1 MVRETKRRILFVDD
15 EQKVLQGL
23 KRMLHS
29 KRREWDMAFALSGKE
44 ALEILSQ
51 GPVDVLVSDMRMP
64 EMDGV
69 QLLAEVRRCYPETVR
84 IVLSGHSDRGMIFKT
99 VQLAHQY
106 LIKPCDA
113 EILKSIVTRICALRD
128 ILAQDPLKAL
138 ISRVE
143 TLPSLPAHYDEI
155 MQALQSP
162 ESSSLKIGRII
173 SKDMSMTAKIL
184 KTVNSAFFGLYRKVS
199 SPSQAVSLL
208 GIEMVRA
215 LAISIRIF
223 SQFDQARFPYISLDD
238 LWTHSLVTGSFAK
251 VIARAEK
258 QDETVVATAFTGGM
272 LHDLGKLILV
282 MNPTGRYKDAMD
294 VAQAEDRL
302 LWDVE
307 GEIFGTTHAEVG
319 AYLLGLWG
327 LPDPIVETVVFHHRP
342 GMFLGRQFGPSTAVH
357 IGDALAHEAMEAKG
371 EVSKSRVDSDYL
383 TELDMIDRL
392 PLWRKMCRTSLE
404 EGDVG
409 V

>member
-1 MVRETKRRILFVDD
+1 
-15 EQKVLQGL
+15 
-23 KRMLHS
+23 
-29 KRREWDMAFALSGKE
+29 
-44 ALEILSQ
+44 
-51 GPVDVLVSDMRMP
+51 
-64 EMDGV
+64 
-69 QLLAEVRRCYPETVR
+69 
-84 IVLSGHSDRGMIFKT
+84 
-99 VQLAHQY
+99 
-106 LIKPCDA
+106 
-113 EILKSIVTRICALRD
+113 
-128 ILAQDPLKAL
+128 LAQDPLKAL
-138 ISRVE
+138 VSRVE

-162 ESSSLKIGRII
+162 ESSSRKIGRII

-215 LAISIRIF
+215 LAMSIRIF
-223 SQFDQARFPYISLDD
+223 SQFDQTRFPYFSLDD
-238 LWTHSLVTGSFAK
+238 LWKHSLVTGSFAK

-282 MNPTGRYKDAMD
+282 MNLSGRYKDAMD

-342 GMFLGRQFGPSTAVH
+342 SMFLDQRFSPLSAVH
-357 IGDALAHEAMEAKG
+357 IGDALAHEAIEAKG
-371 EVSKSRVDSDYL
+371 EVSKPRVDSDYL
-383 TELDMIDRL
+383 NELEMIDRL

-404 EGDVG
+404 EGDIG

>member
-1 MVRETKRRILFVDD
+1 LVREKKRRILFVDD

-23 KRMLHS
+23 ERMLHS
-29 KRREWDMAFALSGKE
+29 KRREWEMVFALSGKD
-44 ALEILSQ
+44 ALETLSQ

-69 QLLAEVRRCYPETVR
+69 QLLTEVRRRYPETVR

-113 EILKSIVTRICALRD
+113 EILKATVTRTCALRD

-138 ISRVE
+138 VSRVE

-162 ESSSLKIGRII
+162 ESSSRKIGRII

-215 LAISIRIF
+215 LAMSIRIF
-223 SQFDQARFPYISLDD
+223 SQFDQTRFPYISLDD
-238 LWTHSLVTGSFAK
+238 LWKHSLVTGSFAK

-282 MNPTGRYKDAMD
+282 MNLSGRYKDAMD

-342 GMFLGRQFGPSTAVH
+342 SMFLDQQFSPLSAVH
-357 IGDALAHEAMEAKG
+357 IGDALAHEAIEAKG
-371 EVSKSRVDSDYL
+371 EVSKPRVDSDYL
-383 TELDMIDRL
+383 NELEMIDRL

-404 EGDVG
+404 EGDIG

>member
-1 MVRETKRRILFVDD
+1 
-15 EQKVLQGL
+15 
-23 KRMLHS
+23 
-29 KRREWDMAFALSGKE
+29 
-44 ALEILSQ
+44 
-51 GPVDVLVSDMRMP
+51 
-64 EMDGV
+64 
-69 QLLAEVRRCYPETVR
+69 
-84 IVLSGHSDRGMIFKT
+84 
-99 VQLAHQY
+99 
-106 LIKPCDA
+106 
-113 EILKSIVTRICALRD
+113 
-128 ILAQDPLKAL
+128 
-138 ISRVE
+138 
-143 TLPSLPAHYDEI
+143 
-155 MQALQSP
+155 
-162 ESSSLKIGRII
+162 
-173 SKDMSMTAKIL
+173 MSMTAKIL

-223 SQFDQARFPYISLDD
+223 SQFDQTRFPYISLDD
-238 LWTHSLVTGSFAK
+238 LWKHSLVTGSFAK

-282 MNPTGRYKDAMD
+282 MNLSGRYKDAMD
-294 VAQAEDRL
+294 VAHAEDRL

-342 GMFLGRQFGPSTAVH
+342 GMFLGRQFSPSTAVH
-357 IGDALAHEAMEAKG
+357 IGDALAHEAREAEG

-392 PLWRKMCRTSLE
+392 PLWRKVCRTSLE
-404 EGDVG
+404 EGDIDV
-409 V
+409 